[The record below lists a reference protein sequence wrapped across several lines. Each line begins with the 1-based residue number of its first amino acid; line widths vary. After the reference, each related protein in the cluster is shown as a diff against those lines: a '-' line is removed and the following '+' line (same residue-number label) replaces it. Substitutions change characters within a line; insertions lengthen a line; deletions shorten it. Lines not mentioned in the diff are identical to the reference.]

1 MDADLRRIYHLTLA
15 EVWGDDF
22 DADLAVLLVNSL
34 ADDTGT
40 LTGAEAA
47 GYTRPASPLELATI
61 IAARALVGE
70 SIDFLLPLKPKTEP
84 EPEKV
89 TVIER
94 RRAEKHLEQ
103 TIIFRKE
110 KS

>member
-1 MDADLRRIYHLTLA
+1 MDADLRRFYHLTLA
-15 EVWGDDF
+15 EVWADDF

-47 GYTRPASPLELATI
+47 GYTHPSSPLELAVI

-70 SIDFLLPLKPKTEP
+70 SLDFLLPLNPKTEP
-84 EPEKV
+84 EPETV
-89 TVIER
+89 TAIER
-94 RRAEKHLEQ
+94 RRAEKHLDQ
-103 TIIFRKE
+103 TILF
-110 KS
+110 